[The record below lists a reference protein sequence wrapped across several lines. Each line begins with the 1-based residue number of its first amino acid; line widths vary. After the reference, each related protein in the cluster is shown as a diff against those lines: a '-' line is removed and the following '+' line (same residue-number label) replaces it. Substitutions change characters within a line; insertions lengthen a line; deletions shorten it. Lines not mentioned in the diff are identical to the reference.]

1 MLWQKQYAIYTN
13 GSGERQVVKCG
24 WSWPGF
30 LLTWLWAL
38 IQRMWVEAVLLFV
51 AGVLISA
58 VATPGL
64 SVGLWYL
71 SIEFWRPAVEDK
83 GSLPGWAGILIGL
96 IAGFGTN
103 DWKQRRLKRDG
114 FWHETTVPARTRRGA
129 LERRLELE
137 STRHE

>member
-1 MLWQKQYAIYTN
+1 MLWRKQYAIYTN
-13 GSGERQVVKCG
+13 GSGERRVVKCG

-30 LLTWLWAL
+30 LLTWVWAL
-38 IQRMWVEAVLLFV
+38 IQRMWVEAVLLLV

-58 VATPGL
+58 VATPGF
-64 SVGLWYL
+64 SVGFWHL
-71 SIEFWRPAVEDK
+71 SIEFWRPAVESK

-103 DWKQRRLKRDG
+103 DWKQRQLKRDG
-114 FWHETTVPARTRRGA
+114 YWHETTMPARTRHDA

-137 STRHE
+137 SARYE